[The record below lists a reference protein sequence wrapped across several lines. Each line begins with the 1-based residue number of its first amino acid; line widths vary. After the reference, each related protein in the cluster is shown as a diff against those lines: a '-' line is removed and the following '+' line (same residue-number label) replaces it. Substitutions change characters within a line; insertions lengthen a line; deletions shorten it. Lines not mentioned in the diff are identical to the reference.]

1 MSRVSRGSW
10 TAAAAVLVAL
20 VAVAL
25 AGPAVAEA
33 AAPAKP
39 AKAGARK
46 GIVQSVSPK
55 AIVLRELDGSAVR
68 VPVGP
73 STRIFVDGKRA
84 TLHDIRRGFVA
95 TATWTAGRPARVLQ
109 AFNLSGQHAVRVGI
123 VDSLSNG
130 VMEVTLT
137 DGGTLSIPVN
147 AKTHVLV
154 DGKRATLAAV
164 KTGYTVVIPAKSSK
178 GDKPARELRFLRPR

>member
-1 MSRVSRGSW
+1 MSRFSKASW
-10 TAAAAVLVAL
+10 TAAAVFVAL
-20 VAVAL
+20 AAVAL
-25 AGPAVAEA
+25 AGPSVAEA
-33 AAPAKP
+33 AAPAKS
-39 AKAGARK
+39 AKAGTRT

-55 AIVLRELDGSAVR
+55 AIVLRELDGSTVR
-68 VPVGP
+68 VPVAL
-73 STRIFVDGKRA
+73 STRVFVDGRRA

-95 TATWTAGRPARVLQ
+95 TATGSAGKPARVIQ
-109 AFNLSGQHAVRVGI
+109 AFNLSDQHAVRVGI
-123 VDSLSNG
+123 VDSLTNG
-130 VMEVTLT
+130 VLEVTLT